1 MERNKNRVILSETIL
16 ERLIIQVRIII
27 KYFDFDISFDDIKSK
42 CPKSSIT
49 DKYLNKHLIEKEVIM

>member
-16 ERLIIQVRIII
+16 ERLIIQVSIII
-27 KYFDFDISFDDIKSK
+27 KYFDFDISFDDKSK

-49 DKYLNKHLIEKEVIM
+49 D